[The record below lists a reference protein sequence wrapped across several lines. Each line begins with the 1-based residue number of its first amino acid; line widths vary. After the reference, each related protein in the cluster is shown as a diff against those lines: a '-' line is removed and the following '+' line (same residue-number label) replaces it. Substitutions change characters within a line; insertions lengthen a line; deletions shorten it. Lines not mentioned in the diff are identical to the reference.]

1 MQIFNNLTSIKS
13 DKFNNPERSRFYKR
27 YIYPLAVTAVVS
39 GAAVIFTSYTLGR
52 LPFFLLSFMSILGL
66 SYDIKIFPGKKYK
79 KIRQLIGLVP
89 QDIALYET
97 LSARE
102 NLQFIAEMYGLKGKE
117 ARQRIEECLEVVGLA
132 SNGHKQIRKYSGG
145 MKRRINLVA
154 GILHRPEILIL
165 DEPTTGV
172 DVQSRTVI
180 LEYLAEL
187 NKQGTTIIYTS
198 HYLEE
203 AENLCDTIAIIDHG
217 KLIIRGDTAE
227 IIESKKEYVDLES
240 VFLHLT
246 GHKLRD

>member
-1 MQIFNNLTSIKS
+1 MDDNAIRIEHVSKTYHGSLIPAVNDISLDIPSGS
-13 DKFNNPERSRFYKR
+13 KFGLLGPN
-27 YIYPLAVTAVVS
+27 
-39 GAAVIFTSYTLGR
+39 GAGKTTTI
-52 LPFFLLSFMSILGL
+52 SILTGL
-66 SYDIKIFPGKKYK
+66 LNYDSGHVYINDMRLEKKYK

-102 NLQFIAEMYGLKGKE
+102 NLRFIAEMYGLKGKQ
-117 ARQRIEECLEVVGLA
+117 AKQRIEECLEVVGLA

-154 GILHRPEILIL
+154 GILHHPEILIL

-172 DVQSRTVI
+172 DVQSRSVI
-180 LEYLAEL
+180 LEYLDEL
-187 NKQGTTIIYTS
+187 NRQGTTIIYTS

-227 IIESKKEYVDLES
+227 IIGSKEEYTDLES